1 MLIKCVK
8 FVEPVTLDCRT
19 TREHLKSHWT
29 VGKRPRESKYS
40 PGCTVYYS
48 VIESFPFLFPLLLL
62 LPTLGVTS
70 VLAPSSSNPG
80 ASRLTQASQSFCLF
94 SYFLYLEGIPLVRP
108 SLFSYKSPVT
118 GEVCL

>member
-29 VGKRPRESKYS
+29 VRKRPRESKYS

-48 VIESFPFLFPLLLL
+48 VIESFPFLSLCCCFYQ
-62 LPTLGVTS
+62 LGVTS